1 MAAGDPCTS
10 VQLWRVDDTCVPRR
24 TAVVDDYQGLELG
37 VVHLFL
43 HVPGRDHVRGG
54 EQ

>member
-1 MAAGDPCTS
+1 MAAGDPYTS
-10 VQLWRVDDTCVPRR
+10 VELQRVDDTCVPRM